1 MRPFARVGL
10 FAVAALLACSAGA
23 RAGFVLGDASQY
35 ALLFEGG
42 GGNTLQITNVTTNTT
57 GGGTGVA
64 AGQGGGI
71 GNIGVGNTGKVSL
84 SGPGTING
92 NLDIAA
98 VNNGQV
104 TGGGVTIK
112 GSTNYGVGMVAS
124 ALNTVSAL
132 NATLGAL
139 SGTSVAVNG
148 NTTINVSP
156 GMFSASGAGYTN
168 VRVFDVSSLSL
179 NSGQT
184 LTINGDANG
193 DAVVLNF
200 GSGNWNFH
208 GNVVLTGGL
217 TPDDVIFNFVG
228 GSGLSGG
235 PTLDIN
241 NGGGSPS
248 NGSFLSQGIFL
259 DPNGPISVVNSNVL
273 GRVFGGDS
281 HDFQY
286 VSGSNITAPTPS
298 TAVPAP
304 STVALALAGA
314 VPLGLLAVLRRRCR
328 VAPTLPA

>member
-1 MRPFARVGL
+1 MRPFARVGP
-10 FAVAALLACSAGA
+10 FAVAALLASSVGV

-35 ALLFEGG
+35 ALLFQGG
-42 GGNTLQITNVTTNTT
+42 AGNTLQITNVTTNTT

-71 GNIGVGNTGKVSL
+71 GNIGVGHTGKVSL
-84 SGPGTING
+84 SGPGTISG

-98 VNNGQV
+98 ANNGQV

-112 GSTNYGVGMVAS
+112 GSTSFGVGLVAS
-124 ALNTVSAL
+124 ALNTVNAL
-132 NATLGAL
+132 NVTLGAL
-139 SGTSVAVNG
+139 PGAHVAVNG
-148 NTTINVSP
+148 NTTIHASA
-156 GMFSASGAGYTN
+156 GMFSGSGAGYTN
-168 VRVFDVSSLSL
+168 VLVFDVSSFSL
-179 NSGQT
+179 NNGQT
-184 LTINGDANG
+184 LTINGDGLG

-200 GSGNWNFH
+200 TSSTNFH

-217 TPDDVIFNFVG
+217 TPDDVLFNFVG
-228 GSGLSGG
+228 GSGLTGG

-248 NGSFLSQGIFL
+248 NGSYLSQGIFL

-286 VSGSNITAPTPS
+286 VSGSNITAPTPG

-314 VPLGLLAVLRRRCR
+314 VPLGLLAVLRRRGR
-328 VAPTLPA
+328 AAPTLPA